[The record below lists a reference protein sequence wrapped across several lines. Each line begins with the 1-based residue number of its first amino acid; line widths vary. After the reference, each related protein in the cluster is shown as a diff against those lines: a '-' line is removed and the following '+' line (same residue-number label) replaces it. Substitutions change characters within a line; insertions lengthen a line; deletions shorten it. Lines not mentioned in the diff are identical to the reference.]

1 MAELETIA
9 DALRLA
15 IIREGHA
22 CEFYKQL
29 ALVVVNEEL
38 HNLVLSL
45 AQEELE
51 HRRKLEFELMKQG
64 VVSRGVRAEV
74 RFSVGKY
81 LEEPGSP
88 EGLDYKEVMLLAIEK
103 ERTSFRLYALL
114 AGAVEDEEMQE
125 GLLAMAEEEAK
136 HMMRFEEAYR
146 EATSSQG

>member
-29 ALVVVNEEL
+29 ALHVQGREL
-38 HNLVLSL
+38 HDLVLLL

-51 HRRKLEFELMKQG
+51 HKRRLEFELVKQG
-64 VVSRGVRAEV
+64 VVTKEVPAEV
-74 RFSVGKY
+74 RFSVAEY
-81 LEEPGSP
+81 LKEPGSP

-114 AGAVEDEEMQE
+114 AGVVEDEEMQE

-136 HMMRFEEAYR
+136 HILRFEEAYR
-146 EATSSQG
+146 EATSNQG